1 VPLCY
6 RLAIRHATAAAHRRA
21 PTNRHAMTFVSI
33 LLALIAEQFRA
44 LGRNNPIYDVV
55 RALGDR
61 AEHAFDTGRPRD
73 AALAWL
79 TVVVPLVLAAVVVH
93 YLLASISVAL
103 TLVWNVLLLYLTLGF
118 RQFSHYFTDIHEA
131 LNRDDLHAAR
141 TLLHEWTGQD
151 TVDMPVTEIVRH
163 TLEAAIVAVHRHVF
177 GVFFWF
183 LVPIGPGGVVLY
195 RTAEYLSRL
204 WNAPS
209 NERSPAL
216 GRFAAKAFYVLDW
229 VPSRLTAMGFAIVGN
244 FEDAIYA
251 WRNHARKWN
260 DAVNGIL
267 LASGGGALGV
277 RLGQPLAEDDSRVM
291 LRTSLAGV
299 DYAPGM
305 SDLSDADPVPPE
317 YGAEPGVRTLQSA
330 VGLVW
335 RAVILWMLLLAMI
348 SLALWVG

>member
-1 VPLCY
+1 
-6 RLAIRHATAAAHRRA
+6 
-21 PTNRHAMTFVSI
+21 MTFVSI

-44 LGRNNPIYDVV
+44 LGRNNPIHDIV
-55 RALGDR
+55 RVLGER
-61 AEHAFDTGRPRD
+61 AEHAFDTGRRRD

-79 TVVVPLVLAAVVVH
+79 TVVLPLTLAAVIVH

-103 TLVWNVLLLYLTLGF
+103 TLAWNVLLLYLTLGF

-131 LNRDDLHAAR
+131 LNRDDVLTAR
-141 TLLHEWTGQD
+141 TLLAEWTGLE
-151 TVDMPVTEIVRH
+151 TIEMPVSEIVRH

-183 LVPIGPGGVVLY
+183 LVPIGPGGVILY
-195 RTAEYLSRL
+195 RVAEYLGRQ
-204 WNAPS
+204 WNLPS

-216 GRFAAKAFYVLDW
+216 GRFAAQAFYVLDW
-229 VPSRLTAMGFAIVGN
+229 VPSRLTAIGFAIVGN
-244 FEDAIYA
+244 FEDAVYA

-277 RLGQPLAEDDSRVM
+277 RLGTPLPEVDSSVV

-305 SDLSDADPVPPE
+305 EDTDPDPVPPE
-317 YGAEPGVRTLQSA
+317 FGMEPGVRTLQSA

-335 RAVILWMLLLAMI
+335 RAVVLWMLLLAML

>member
-1 VPLCY
+1 
-6 RLAIRHATAAAHRRA
+6 
-21 PTNRHAMTFVSI
+21 MTFVSI

-44 LGRNNPIYDVV
+44 LGRNNPIFDIV
-55 RALGDR
+55 RVLGER

-79 TVVVPLVLAAVVVH
+79 TVVLPLTLAAVIVH
-93 YLLASISVAL
+93 YLLASVSVAL
-103 TLVWNVLLLYLTLGF
+103 TLFWNVLLLYLTLGF

-131 LNRDDLHAAR
+131 LNRDDLHTAR
-141 TLLHEWTGQD
+141 TLLHEWTGLD
-151 TVDMPVTEIVRH
+151 TLEMPVSEIVRH

-195 RTAEYLSRL
+195 RTAEFLNRQ
-204 WNAPS
+204 WNTPS

-229 VPSRLTAMGFAIVGN
+229 APARLTAIGFAIVGN
-244 FEDAIYA
+244 FEDAVYA

-277 RLGQPLAEDDSRVM
+277 RLGQPLAEEDSSVM

-305 SDLSDADPVPPE
+305 GDAEPVPPE
-317 YGAEPGVRTLQSA
+317 YGADPGIRTLQSA